1 MNACEMSEDQFLA
14 SMKCEP
20 VPALDVEGNPIEKM
34 EGLYFKPLGVD
45 DTLAIHTYVEKHG
58 KDFAWRMM
66 FVRSLTRPDGT
77 RVLSDEAADKLGE
90 VLAGPIGKAVPR
102 IRQISGETET
112 TDEQKK
118 TGTLPAPSSTS
129 GQKSDSS
136 FVSPVT

>member
-1 MNACEMSEDQFLA
+1 MNACEMSEDEFLA

-20 VPALDVEGNPIEKM
+20 VPALDVNGNPIEKL

-45 DTLAIHTYVEKHG
+45 DTLAIHAYTEKHG

-77 RVLSDEAADKLGE
+77 RILSDEAADKLGE

-102 IRQISGETET
+102 IRQISGELE
-112 TDEQKK
+112 DAGEQKK
-118 TGTLPAPSSTS
+118 TGTITAPSLTN
-129 GQKSDSS
+129 GLKSDSS